1 MHGKH
6 ANASKTLIEARRA
19 PAFNA
24 QHGVRTRDIRKRHVG
39 RRRQRRR
46 DEQQARH
53 PHYAEER
60 Q

>member
-1 MHGKH
+1 MHDMH

-39 RRRQRRR
+39 LRRAAPAAK
-46 DEQQARH
+46 AR
-53 PHYAEER
+53 
-60 Q
+60 